1 MVDQKPNEKIPLKK
15 PRISRENTGKSISKS
30 YKLDRIEK
38 NGLKKF
44 DWHREANNKLKKK
57 KCGWIKKKKLV
68 FSSRQ
73 FGP

>member
-15 PRISRENTGKSISKS
+15 PRISREDTGKSISKS

-44 DWHREANNKLKKK
+44 D
-57 KCGWIKKKKLV
+57 
-68 FSSRQ
+68 
-73 FGP
+73 